1 MFNTFPSR
9 NFLRRS
15 TFRSLITLFSNNFV
29 DIVEVRYFD
38 CGSLE
43 VVWIFWRRFFRKD
56 EIKMKHFERDKIVW
70 MNCTL
75 FSRGIFSENPFSKT
89 ICLSN
94 FFSWCRKKVEAL
106 TTVVRWSVSIL
117 FKSHGILYYI
127 ISRGLN
133 LFSFWIYWHDLDHV
147 VLINK
152 YRYLCVCL

>member
-1 MFNTFPSR
+1 MENIISFNVSCSSKKTCK
-9 NFLRRS
+9 
-15 TFRSLITLFSNNFV
+15 THMTLQDAH

-43 VVWIFWRRFFRKD
+43 VVWIFWRRFFSKD

-117 FKSHGILYYI
+117 FKIHGILYY

-133 LFSFWIYWHDLDHV
+133 LF
-147 VLINK
+147 
-152 YRYLCVCL
+152 